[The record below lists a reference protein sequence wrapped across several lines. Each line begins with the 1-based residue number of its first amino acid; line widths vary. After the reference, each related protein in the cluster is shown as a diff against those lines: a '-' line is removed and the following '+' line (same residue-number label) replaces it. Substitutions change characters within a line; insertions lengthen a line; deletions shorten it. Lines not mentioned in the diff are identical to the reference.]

1 MKNYK
6 SGYGFYMALCAA
18 PTKEK
23 RLELIKNCENINVQ
37 GGMDETALIYATH
50 IGNEEIA
57 RLLIENGANLNLQD
71 KEGKT
76 ALMHAIQHDYL
87 KEIAK
92 LLVEKGANLNLQD
105 KEGLTVVM
113 YAIWCG
119 EFELAKLFIEK
130 GARLDLLDKDG
141 KSALRWAVD
150 SFCDEGGS
158 VYPKFFKRADLG
170 FINLLIDKGK
180 NLDSQDKDG
189 TTVLMVVSEFPA
201 PNTLAAVKLLVKK
214 GARLDLRDKKGMT
227 ALMRAKRNNR
237 KEIINFLEL
246 KEKANVEIKEKA
258 NVENTVNKP
267 WYSTLKQKILYLY
280 NKVKGINR

>member
-1 MKNYK
+1 
-6 SGYGFYMALCAA
+6 MALCAA

-37 GGMDETALIYATH
+37 GDRGETALIWATH

-57 RLLIENGANLNLQD
+57 RLLIENGAKLDIQD
-71 KEGKT
+71 EDDKT

-92 LLVEKGANLNLQD
+92 LLVEKGTNLNLQD
-105 KEGLTVVM
+105 KEGMTAVM

-119 EFELAKLFIEK
+119 EFELAVLLIEK
-130 GARLDLLDKDG
+130 GARLDLQDKDG

-150 SFCDEGGS
+150 SFCDEGGT
-158 VYPKFFKRADLG
+158 VYPKFFNCADLG

-189 TTVLMVVSEFPA
+189 TTVLMFVSGCPA

-214 GARLDLRDKKGMT
+214 GARLDLPDKKGMT
-227 ALMRAKRNNR
+227 ALMYAERNNR
-237 KEIINFLEL
+237 KEIINFLKL
-246 KEKANVEIKEKA
+246 KEKA

-267 WYSTLKQKILYLY
+267 WYSTPKQTILYLY
-280 NKVKGINR
+280 NKVKGIIR

>member
-6 SGYGFYMALCAA
+6 SGYNFYMALCAA

-37 GGMDETALIYATH
+37 GDRGETALIWATH

-57 RLLIENGANLNLQD
+57 RLLIENGAKLDLQD
-71 KEGKT
+71 KDDKT

-92 LLVEKGANLNLQD
+92 LLIKKGTNLNLQD
-105 KEGLTVVM
+105 KEGMTALM
-113 YAIWCG
+113 HAIWYG
-119 EFELAKLFIEK
+119 EFELAVLLIEK
-130 GARLDLLDKDG
+130 GARLDLQDKDG
-141 KSALRWAVD
+141 KSALRWAVA

-158 VYPKFFKRADLG
+158 VYPTFISCADLG

-189 TTVLMVVSEFPA
+189 TTVLMFVSGFPA

-214 GARLDLRDKKGMT
+214 GARLDLQDKKGMT
-227 ALMRAKRNNR
+227 ALMHAERNNR
-237 KEIINFLEL
+237 KEIINFLKL
-246 KEKANVEIKEKA
+246 KEKA

-267 WYSTLKQKILYLY
+267 WYSTPKQSILYLY
-280 NKVKGINR
+280 NKVKGIIR